1 MGVIDWFMVIMFL
14 LFGVQVFIFAS
25 MPEVQTLVEQEEIFR
40 INCSSDSMGL
50 ILNCNDKVTTKKIGD
65 EKLSPGKIY
74 IYKNEKNQN
83 VIHRLVF
90 CVDIDCNVSVFKGDN
105 NLVGEQVLREN
116 ITHEVKEIKYQ

>member
-1 MGVIDWFMVIMFL
+1 MFL